1 MLCAACATTVDDGWN
16 ASHLCPACHA
26 ISGAPLP
33 SLTSAGSP
41 IWLWTSPSASPALA
55 SGNLAVIIKAYRR
68 TARIT
73 QSALATALGYDTT
86 YISMLE
92 NGRRAITDVP
102 TLRRVAQYMGLP
114 PHVLGVTDPTDADF
128 ISMIK
133 FGESTIRLASIARE
147 SGHSAEAINEL
158 WPLVWRLEARLA
170 DGHADRAAAQL
181 LGQARAMLGVALGD
195 VLPEESLASAAR
207 WTGRALLIAHR
218 LDDVALLTRALRVHG
233 NELRKIGKKPAAA
246 ARLQRASDIAP
257 PSERGAVLIPL
268 ARTLAE
274 LGNAEYFDTT
284 ITDLQRFVDSH
295 HGTPLVNPFV
305 VREVHLRGLLATGR
319 LQDATRLAGA
329 DTPDAAGVAPQWQ
342 TIERVTVAEVF
353 RANGDEAAA
362 SHALLQSIAT
372 AESTRL
378 PHQIQRAMRAA
389 RGALPEVEEAGAAA
403 LQRLYLT
410 LPTA

>member
-1 MLCAACATTVDDGWN
+1 MLCAACETVVDDGWN
-16 ASHLCPACHA
+16 ASRLCPACHV

-33 SLTSAGSP
+33 SLASTGSP
-41 IWLWTSPSASPALA
+41 LWLWTSPSASPALA
-55 SGNLAVIIKAYRR
+55 SGNLAVIIKAYRH
-68 TARIT
+68 TAQVT
-73 QSALATALGYDTT
+73 QSALASALGYDTT
-86 YISMLE
+86 YISMIE
-92 NGRRAITDVP
+92 NERRVITDVP
-102 TLRRVAQYMGLP
+102 TLRRVAHHLGLP
-114 PHVLGVTDPTDADF
+114 PHVLGVTDPADADF

-133 FGESTIRLASIARE
+133 FGESTIRLASVARE

-170 DGHADRAAAQL
+170 QGRADRAAAQL

-195 VLPEESLASAAR
+195 VLPEESLAAAAR

-218 LDDVALLTRALRVHG
+218 LDDVALLARALRVHG

-257 PSERGAVLIPL
+257 ASERGAVLIPL

-274 LGNAEYFDTT
+274 LGNVEHFDNA
-284 ITDLQRFVDSH
+284 IIDLRRFVDSH

-305 VREVHLRGLLATGR
+305 LREVHLRGLLATGR
-319 LQDATRLAGA
+319 LQEAARLAEA

-353 RANGDEAAA
+353 RATGDKTAA
-362 SHALLQSIAT
+362 SQALLQSIAT
-372 AESTRL
+372 AENTRL

-389 RGALPEVEEAGAAA
+389 RGALPEIEEAGAAA

-410 LPTA
+410 LPAA